1 MLRESEASPQS
12 KDPIPARATTSPARR
27 FHHERC
33 TPSVRIQTVL
43 PMPTLRTVLDQQVHQ
58 ADPALIE
65 KLDNNRVRCFACGH
79 CCPIP
84 EGQPGVCKVR
94 YNRGGT
100 LYVPWGYTA
109 GTQCDPVEKK
119 PFFHAH
125 PGALA
130 YSFGMLGCDLHCS
143 YCQNWVTSQALRDPT
158 AVAAPLEASPEHL
171 VQDAIAQGAKI
182 LVSTYNEPLIT
193 SEWAVA
199 VFKKAKAAGLIT
211 GFVSNGNATPQV
223 LEYLR
228 PWLDLY
234 KVDLK
239 SFDDRHYHE
248 LGGRIAPILDS
259 IRRIHQSGLW
269 LEIVTLLIPGFN
281 DDADELR
288 RLTEFLAAISP
299 DIPWHVTAFHGDYK
313 MTSPRDTNSED
324 LLRAVEIGRQ
334 SGLRYIYAG
343 NLPGMVG
350 EWEDTRCPNCNQT
363 LIKRYGYLI
372 KDYRLTPDGH
382 CPNCATTIP
391 GRWSTRFEGQI
402 TSRPFLPRKSKLLFT
417 IR

>member
-1 MLRESEASPQS
+1 VS
-12 KDPIPARATTSPARR
+12 
-27 FHHERC
+27 
-33 TPSVRIQTVL
+33 
-43 PMPTLRTVLDQQVHQ
+43 TLRTILDDHTRE
-58 ADPALIE
+58 ADPALYE
-65 KLDNNRVRCFACGH
+65 RLDHDRVRCYACGH

-94 YNRGGT
+94 YNRGGA

-130 YSFGMLGCDLHCS
+130 YSFGMLGCDLHCA
-143 YCQNWVTSQALRDPT
+143 YCQNWVTSQALRDPS
-158 AVAAPLEASPEHL
+158 AVSPPLPASPEGL
-171 VQDAIAQGAKI
+171 VQDALAQGAKI

-199 VFKKAKAAGLIT
+199 VFKEAKAAGLMT

-259 IRRIHQSGLW
+259 IRRIYQMGLW

-281 DDADELR
+281 DSADELHR
-288 RLTEFLAAISP
+288 MTDFLAKISP

-313 MTSPRDTNSED
+313 MQNDVARDTNAED
-324 LLRAVEIGRQ
+324 LLRAAEIGCQ

-343 NLPGMVG
+343 NLPGSVG
-350 EWEDTRCPNCNQT
+350 QWEDTLCPHCNET
-363 LIKRYGYLI
+363 LIERYGYLI
-372 KDYRLTPDGH
+372 KNYKLTPEGH
-382 CPNCATTIP
+382 CPKCATAIP
-391 GRWSTRFEGQI
+391 GRWSRSFEGQI
-402 TSRPFLPRKSKLLFT
+402 TSRPFAPRKASLLFT
-417 IR
+417 IQNR

>member
-1 MLRESEASPQS
+1 
-12 KDPIPARATTSPARR
+12 
-27 FHHERC
+27 
-33 TPSVRIQTVL
+33 V
-43 PMPTLRTVLDQQVHQ
+43 PTLRTILDERVHE
-58 ADPALIE
+58 AEPALVE

-94 YNRGGT
+94 YNRGGK
-100 LYVPWGYTA
+100 LFVPWGYTA

-119 PFFHAH
+119 PFFHAY

-130 YSFGMLGCDLHCS
+130 YSFGMLGCDLHCA
-143 YCQNWVTSQALRDPT
+143 YCQNWVTSQALRDPD
-158 AVAAPLEASPEHL
+158 AVTPPHQASPEHL
-171 VQDAIAQGAKI
+171 VRDTLAQGAKI

-199 VFKKAKAAGLIT
+199 VFKEAKAAGLIT
-211 GFVSNGNATPQV
+211 GFVSNGNGTPQV

-248 LGGRIAPILDS
+248 LGGRIGPILDT
-259 IRRIHQSGLW
+259 IRRIHRLGLW

-281 DDADELR
+281 DSPDELR
-288 RLTEFLAAISP
+288 RLTEFLANISA

-313 MTSPRDTNSED
+313 MQNDVARDTRSDD
-324 LLRAVEIGRQ
+324 LLRAIEIGRE

-343 NLPGMVG
+343 NLPGMVA
-350 EWEDTRCPNCNQT
+350 EWENTRCPRCGET
-363 LIKRYGYLI
+363 LIERYGYLI
-372 KDYRLTPDGH
+372 KRYRLTPDGR
-382 CPNCATTIP
+382 CPRCSTAIP
-391 GRWSTRFEGQI
+391 GRWSAQFEGQI
-402 TSRPFLPRKSKLLFT
+402 ASHPFLPRKSSHLFT